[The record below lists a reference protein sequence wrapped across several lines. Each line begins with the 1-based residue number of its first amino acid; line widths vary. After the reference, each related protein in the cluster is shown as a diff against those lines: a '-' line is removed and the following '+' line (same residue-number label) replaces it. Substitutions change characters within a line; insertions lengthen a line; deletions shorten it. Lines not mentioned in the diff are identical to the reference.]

1 MFSVVTDGCLN
12 YDGSQKN
19 LIMSDYSLYKIFFSY
34 KIEVSN
40 HSRKEGYAMSEKLCI
55 CMKHVSKSFGK
66 KKVIEDVSL
75 EVYSGEIFGM
85 LGPSGAGKTTIV
97 KMIAGIDEATNGTID
112 VLDTKMPSL
121 HVMKRI
127 GFMAQSDA
135 LYGELTALE
144 NLQFFASIYG
154 LKGKKQKQ
162 RIDEVMELVN
172 LTDHIKK
179 TVNQYSGGMK
189 RRLSLA
195 VSLLHE
201 PEVLILDEPTVGI
214 DPLLR
219 QAIWDELERIR
230 QNGTT
235 IVVTTHVM
243 DEAEKCQRLA
253 MIRDGR
259 LIAVGSPEELKK
271 RTNSQTIE
279 QAFLHFGGARQ

>member
-1 MFSVVTDGCLN
+1 
-12 YDGSQKN
+12 
-19 LIMSDYSLYKIFFSY
+19 
-34 KIEVSN
+34 
-40 HSRKEGYAMSEKLCI
+40 MSEKPCI
-55 CMKHVSKSFGK
+55 CVEHVSKSFGK
-66 KKVIEDVSL
+66 KKVIEDMSL
-75 EVYSGEIFGM
+75 EVYRGEIFGM
-85 LGPSGAGKTTIV
+85 LGPSGAGKTTVV
-97 KMIAGIDEATNGTID
+97 KMIAGIDEATTGTIH
-112 VLDTKMPSL
+112 VLNTKMPNL
-121 HVMKRI
+121 YVMKRI

-154 LKGKKQKQ
+154 LKGKQQKQ
-162 RIDEVMELVN
+162 RIEEVMELVN
-172 LTDHIKK
+172 LTDHVKK
-179 TVNQYSGGMK
+179 TVNNYSGGMK

-214 DPLLR
+214 DPVLR

-259 LIAVGSPEELKK
+259 LIAVGSPDELKK
-271 RTNSQTIE
+271 STNSQTLE
-279 QAFLHFGGARQ
+279 EAFLYFGGAKR